1 MNLAELLDSSGYLK
15 IKFRIERFS
24 IPVFVFNRLNFRRLP
39 VTTQFTDAE
48 LEAYLDESL
57 DSNRAAEI
65 EATIKTDKELLR
77 RLSMINGRR
86 DAGIHTLGE
95 IWRRNQI
102 GVPTTE
108 AMGNFLL
115 GVLPQEEAD
124 YINFRMEHLKCPFT
138 LAMFNDLQTQQSES
152 AEMSKTRREKFY
164 KTSAGLLNRGPQ
176 DEE

>member
-1 MNLAELLDSSGYLK
+1 
-15 IKFRIERFS
+15 
-24 IPVFVFNRLNFRRLP
+24 
-39 VTTQFTDAE
+39 VTPQFTDAE

-57 DSNRAAEI
+57 DSARAAEI
-65 EATIKTDKELLR
+65 EQAVRDNRDLLR

-102 GVPTTE
+102 GVPTVE

-115 GVLPQEEAD
+115 GVLSDEESD

-138 LAMFNDLQTQQSES
+138 LAMFNDLQIQQSEN
-152 AEMSKTRREKFY
+152 AEMSKTRRERFY
-164 KTSAGLLNRGPQ
+164 KTSAGLLKRGKK
-176 DEE
+176 DE

>member
-1 MNLAELLDSSGYLK
+1 MT
-15 IKFRIERFS
+15 
-24 IPVFVFNRLNFRRLP
+24 P
-39 VTTQFTDAE
+39 QFTDAE

-57 DSNRAAEI
+57 DSARAAEI
-65 EATIKTDKELLR
+65 EQAVRGNRVLLS

-102 GVPTTE
+102 GVPTVE

-115 GVLPQEEAD
+115 GVLSDEESD

-138 LAMFNDLQTQQSES
+138 LAMFNDLQIQQSEN
-152 AEMSKTRREKFY
+152 AEMSKTRRERFY
-164 KTSAGLLNRGPQ
+164 KTSAGLLKRGKK
-176 DEE
+176 DE

>member
-1 MNLAELLDSSGYLK
+1 MTS
-15 IKFRIERFS
+15 
-24 IPVFVFNRLNFRRLP
+24 
-39 VTTQFTDAE
+39 QFTDAE

-57 DSNRAAEI
+57 DSARAAEI
-65 EATIKTDKELLR
+65 EQAVRNDRGLLK

-102 GVPTTE
+102 GVPSVE

-115 GVLPQEEAD
+115 GVLPQEQAD

-138 LAMFNDLQTQQSES
+138 LAMFNDLQAQQSES
-152 AEMSKTRREKFY
+152 VEMSKSRREKFY
-164 KTSAGLLNRGPQ
+164 KTSAGLLKRGKT
-176 DEE
+176 DK

>member
-1 MNLAELLDSSGYLK
+1 MNFERDHRFRVHPNQYS
-15 IKFRIERFS
+15 IK
-24 IPVFVFNRLNFRRLP
+24 RLP
-39 VTTQFTDAE
+39 VIPQFTDAE

-57 DSNRAAEI
+57 DSSRAAEI
-65 EATIKTDKELLR
+65 EQAVRNDRTLLS

-115 GVLPQEEAD
+115 GVLPAEESD

-152 AEMSKTRREKFY
+152 VEMSKSRREKFY
-164 KTSAGLLNRGPQ
+164 KTSAGLLNRGNQ
-176 DEE
+176 DE

>member
-1 MNLAELLDSSGYLK
+1 MSTE
-15 IKFRIERFS
+15 
-24 IPVFVFNRLNFRRLP
+24 
-39 VTTQFTDAE
+39 FTDAE

-57 DSNRAAEI
+57 DSSRAAEI
-65 EATIKTDKELLR
+65 ESAIQTDQELIR

-115 GVLPQEEAD
+115 GVLPEDESA

-152 AEMSKTRREKFY
+152 LELSKTRREKFY
-164 KTSAGLLNRGPQ
+164 KTSAGLLKRGPQ
-176 DEE
+176 DEK

>member
-1 MNLAELLDSSGYLK
+1 MT
-15 IKFRIERFS
+15 
-24 IPVFVFNRLNFRRLP
+24 P
-39 VTTQFTDAE
+39 QFTDAE

-57 DSNRAAEI
+57 DSSRAAEI
-65 EATIKTDKELLR
+65 ELAIKSDKQLIR

-108 AMGNFLL
+108 VMGNFLL
-115 GVLPQEEAD
+115 GVVPDEQAD
-124 YINFRMEHLKCPFT
+124 YINFRMEKLKCPFT

-152 AEMSKTRREKFY
+152 VEMSKSRREKFY
-164 KTSAGLLNRGPQ
+164 KTSAGLLKRNPK
-176 DEE
+176 DE

>member
-1 MNLAELLDSSGYLK
+1 VSA
-15 IKFRIERFS
+15 
-24 IPVFVFNRLNFRRLP
+24 P
-39 VTTQFTDAE
+39 THFTDAE

-57 DSNRAAEI
+57 DSARAAQVESAI
-65 EATIKTDKELLR
+65 RTDKELIR

-108 AMGNFLL
+108 SMGNFLL
-115 GVLPQEEAD
+115 GVLPESESE
-124 YINFRMEHLKCPFT
+124 YINFRMKQLCCPFT
-138 LAMFNDLQTQQSES
+138 LAMYNDLQTQQSES

-164 KTSAGLLNRGPQ
+164 KTSAGLLQRGPN